1 MLIACVL
8 VLALAL
14 ATTAAATPIVR
25 SIALY
30 RDLIDRPNHRKV
42 HTDGVPRLGGLALGA
57 GIFAAIGLVV
67 LLVPEAHALI
77 ATRGARLASLLV
89 GCSILG
95 LVGFLD
101 DLRGLGARPKLVAQ
115 IVAGLVAFAG
125 GNQFRFFEGAIV
137 GSSVGLVLNLI
148 ATVVWVVA
156 ITNAMNLIDGL
167 DGLATGITTIAV
179 TALGVISLAHGHP
192 ATALLAAAVAGAALG
207 FLPYNVHPARIFL
220 GDSGSFL
227 LGYLLATIS
236 MQGMQEHSTWS
247 TLVVLFF
254 LFSVPLLDTSLA
266 IVRRAL
272 RGQDLFTADGNHIH
286 HRLLRRG
293 FGHLRSV
300 LMLWGTTLLF
310 GTVALLLG
318 LVPEGRY
325 VGLLRLSGFVVLL
338 AAASR
343 LGALEVRDLLHV
355 LRGSERRRLS
365 PRDRNLAVRR
375 ALKDLP
381 AHRDGGALGERLIG
395 LAREIDLDLLRV
407 EVEMPG
413 ASGARPVA
421 VIHWIRDDGADP
433 GQGTADGAP
442 IGRGPIA
449 VASAEVGATGGV
461 RGLVVLGK
469 QDWKL
474 RRRSEDHR
482 AWAHQLAEGLGA
494 LDSSLRALAA
504 RPASAAEHR
513 VDAIAPLAAAS
524 AVRTVPGDERA
535 PALAGSAPRGD
546 RL

>member
-8 VLALAL
+8 VLALAM
-14 ATTAAATPIVR
+14 AVTAAATPIVR
-25 SIALY
+25 RVALC
-30 RDLIDRPNHRKV
+30 RNLIDRPNHRKV

-67 LLVPEAHALI
+67 VLVPEARELVG
-77 ATRGARLASLLV
+77 TRGARLVSLLV
-89 GCSILG
+89 GASILG

-101 DLRGLGARPKLVAQ
+101 DVRGLGARAKLVAQ
-115 IVAGLVAFAG
+115 ILAGLVAFSG

-137 GSSVGLVLNLI
+137 GSTVGLVLNLI

-192 ATALLAAAVAGAALG
+192 ATALLASAVAGGAMG

-227 LGYLLATIS
+227 LGYLLAIIS
-236 MQGMQEHSTWS
+236 MQGLQERSTWS
-247 TLVVLFF
+247 TLIVLFF
-254 LFSVPLLDTSLA
+254 LFSVPLLDTTLA

-272 RGQDLFTADGNHIH
+272 RGQALFAADGNHIH

-325 VGLLRLSGFVVLL
+325 VGLLRLSGLVVLL
-338 AAASR
+338 VAASR

-355 LRGSERRRLS
+355 LRGRERRRVS
-365 PRDRNLAVRR
+365 PRDHNLAVRR

-407 EVEMPG
+407 EVEIPGTPG
-413 ASGARPVA
+413 ARAVPV
-421 VIHWIRDDGADP
+421 IQWTRDDGAES
-433 GQGTADGAP
+433 AP
-442 IGRGPIA
+442 VDATGRGTIA
-449 VASAEVGATGGV
+449 TAAAEVGGTAGRV

-494 LDSSLRALAA
+494 LDAPLRSLAA
-504 RPASAAEHR
+504 RPASSGDRRPE
-513 VDAIAPLAAAS
+513 VMTAPPVTHGAGPA
-524 AVRTVPGDERA
+524 PGAERA
-535 PALAGSAPRGD
+535 PAMAGSVPGGD
-546 RL
+546 LL